1 MNKKIFG
8 VRLST
13 YLTIA
18 LCFVAAFFLWLYVN
32 YPDSSIAEAAI
43 VSNFASLL

>member
-18 LCFVAAFFLWLYVN
+18 LCIIAAFFLWLYVN
-32 YPDSSIAEAAI
+32 YPESNAVEAAI
-43 VSNFASLL
+43 TSNIASLL